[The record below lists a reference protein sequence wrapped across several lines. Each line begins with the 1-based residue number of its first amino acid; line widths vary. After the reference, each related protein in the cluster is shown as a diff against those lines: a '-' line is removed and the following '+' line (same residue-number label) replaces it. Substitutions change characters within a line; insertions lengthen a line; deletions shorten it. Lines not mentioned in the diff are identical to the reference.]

1 LRERI
6 LFIFRIAP
14 VSYVVAMRESAVAIG
29 ALMGFVF
36 LGEKFTGIKIAG
48 IVLIVL
54 GMMAIK
60 MA

>member
-1 LRERI
+1 
-6 LFIFRIAP
+6 
-14 VSYVVAMRESAVAIG
+14 VVALRESAVAIG

-36 LGEKFTGIKIAG
+36 LDEKFTGIKVAG
-48 IVLIVL
+48 ISLIVL